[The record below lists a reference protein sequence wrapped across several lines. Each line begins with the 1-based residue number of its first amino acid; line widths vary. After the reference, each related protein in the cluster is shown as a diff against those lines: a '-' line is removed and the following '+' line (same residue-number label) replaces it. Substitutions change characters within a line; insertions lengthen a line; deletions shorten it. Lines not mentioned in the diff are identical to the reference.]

1 MPETRPTSGVGTWN
15 HLVPPPNPTVRLR
28 RSTTRP
34 DSPARTWGPEA
45 RRLIDGGEGV
55 WRVTGA
61 AGHGVS
67 SLLLDTAL
75 ERLRQGADPDG
86 LLIITP
92 SKEAAARLRG
102 QLAGHLREIPGFAG
116 SAPLVRSA
124 PSFAFA
130 LLRAAA
136 VRSGEQS
143 PRLITGAEQD
153 AVIRELLAG
162 HAEDGL
168 GSWPAELRPALTMV
182 GFARQLRD
190 FLLRAV
196 ERGLGPEDLVRLGQE
211 HARPA
216 WRAAGDFLR
225 EYERTM
231 ALGGVRR
238 YNASELVTVA
248 IESLALD
255 TGLLDRQRESLH
267 TLLIDDAQNLDPR
280 TAELLG
286 LFIPSTRLTV
296 IAGDP
301 GQSVFRFR
309 GADPDFLTDHPC
321 TDELI
326 LDVPHRTP
334 AHRGAVICD
343 SAATQSGTVADTLRR
358 AHLMDGV
365 PWTRMAVI
373 VRSTGALGA
382 VRRALL
388 AAGVPVQLDP
398 TDTVLAEQRI
408 VSAILLAARALDGP
422 LERTEVEELVLGP
435 VGGADP
441 VTLRRL
447 LRGLR
452 QAELRR
458 GGQRRAVDVLADLV
472 LPHGSTAGTPPRD
485 VGADGGD
492 DGGGTGATDF
502 LTDRETEILDRVRSV
517 LTAGV
522 GAHRAGGSVELVLWE
537 LWNATGLADRLSAAS
552 LRGGTAGSQ
561 ADRDLDAMMALFD
574 AAGDFV
580 ERRPTAGTASF
591 VRHITE
597 QQLPTG
603 ARDRRGVEPDAVHLL
618 TAHAA
623 GGREWHTVV
632 IAGVQEGTWPTT
644 SETGTLFGQEDL
656 VDLLDDGIDP
666 DIHISRSVERLAE
679 ERRLFHLACTRATDT
694 LLVTALDTPEGNE
707 VLEPSRFLG
716 ELGVEVRRITGGPGD
731 TGGEVPGDTGAADG
745 VPGGPRLLSVPAM
758 VGELRRT
765 VCDPGQLGS
774 RRRQA
779 ARQLARLAEAG
790 VPGADPDQWWGLAGP
805 STDRPVRPHRDTV
818 TLSPSQ
824 IEQIAECPLRAV
836 LGRVDTDEEIPLHL
850 VAGILAHG
858 FAEAVGEGADRDEA
872 ARMVRDAYTRV
883 LDLTG
888 TPNWRTPTDLA
899 AWDRLIARTTDWIT
913 VSRSVFTAVGV
924 EVPVSVTVGTTE
936 DGRDLVI
943 TGRMDRLERTSDGS
957 LVVVDLKTGTQPPTQ
972 KSMGEHAQLA
982 AYQLAL
988 SRGTVIP
995 DTTAGD
1001 VPGRVRV
1008 TDAGSPGSAESVGG
1022 GVLVYPGTTS
1032 AKITTRDQAAKTPEE
1047 LDELAATLPRLA
1059 ASVTGPRLAARV
1071 NRSCDRCPLRRMC
1084 PAHEE
1089 GRMLTDVR

>member
-1 MPETRPTSGVGTWN
+1 MPETRSTAGGGAWN
-15 HLVPPPNPTVRLR
+15 HLAPPPNPTVRLR
-28 RSTTRP
+28 RSTAQP
-34 DSPARTWGPEA
+34 QPPVRTWGPDA
-45 RRLIDGGEGV
+45 RRLIDCGEGT

-67 SLLLDTAL
+67 ALLIDTAL
-75 ERLRQGADPDG
+75 ARLREGVDPDG
-86 LLIITP
+86 LMIVTP
-92 SKEAAARLRG
+92 SKEAAGRLRR
-102 QLAGHLREIPGFAG
+102 QLADRLREIPGFAG

-136 VRSGEQS
+136 VRAGDQA

-168 GSWPAELRPALTMV
+168 GSWPAGLRPALTLV

-196 ERGLGPEDLVRLGQE
+196 ERGLGPEDLVRLGME
-211 HARPA
+211 HGRPA

-225 EYERTM
+225 EYEQTM

-255 TGLLDRQRESLH
+255 DGLLERQRAALH

-280 TAELLG
+280 TAELLD

-301 GQSVFRFR
+301 GQAVFRFR
-309 GADPDFLTDHPC
+309 GADPDFLTQHPC
-321 TDELI
+321 TDELV
-326 LDVPHRTP
+326 LDTPHRAP

-343 SAATQSGTVADTLRR
+343 SAAAQDGAVADTLRR

-365 PWTRMAVI
+365 PWPRMAVI
-373 VRSTGALGA
+373 VRSTGALSA
-382 VRRALL
+382 IRRALL

-398 TDTVLAEQRI
+398 TDTVLAEQRL

-458 GGQRRAVDVLADLV
+458 GGRRRAVDVLAELV
-472 LPHGSTAGTPPRD
+472 LPHGSAVANPDPAP
-485 VGADGGD
+485 ADGGVS
-492 DGGGTGATDF
+492 ATDF
-502 LTDRETEILDRVRSV
+502 LTERETDILDRVRSV
-517 LTAGV
+517 LTAGTEAQR
-522 GAHRAGGSVELVLWE
+522 GGGSVELVLWE
-537 LWNATGLADRLSAAS
+537 LWNATGLADRLAAAS

-580 ERRPTAGTASF
+580 ERRPTAGTAAF
-591 VRHITE
+591 VRHIGD

-632 IAGVQEGTWPTT
+632 VAGVQEGTWPTT
-644 SETGTLFGQEDL
+644 SETGTLFGQEEL

-666 DIHISRSVERLAE
+666 DVHISRAVERLAE

-707 VLEPSRFLG
+707 VLEPSRFLE
-716 ELGVEVRRITGGPGD
+716 ELGVEIHRMGGGPRGAGGADPGD
-731 TGGEVPGDTGAADG
+731 TAEIDG
-745 VPGGPRLLSVPAM
+745 IPFGTRLLSVPAM
-758 VGELRRT
+758 VGELRRA
-765 VCDPGQLGS
+765 VCDSGAPDS

-790 VPGADPDQWWGLAGP
+790 VPGAGPDQWWGLAGP
-805 STDRPVRPHRDTV
+805 STDRPVRPRGDTV

-824 IEQIAECPLRAV
+824 IEQIAACPLRAV
-836 LGRVDTDEEIPLHL
+836 LGRVDADEEIPLHL
-850 VAGILAHG
+850 IAGILAHG
-858 FAEAVGEGADRDEA
+858 FAEAVGSGAEREA
-872 ARMVRDAYTRV
+872 AERLVRDAYTRV
-883 LDLTG
+883 LELNG
-888 TPNWRTPTDLA
+888 TPDWRTPIDLA
-899 AWDRLIARTTDWIT
+899 AWDRLIGRTADWLTI
-913 VSRSVFTAVGV
+913 SRSVFTAVGV
-924 EVPVSVTVGTTE
+924 EVPVSVTVGTTG

-943 TGRMDRLERTSDGS
+943 NGRMDRLERTADGA
-957 LVVVDLKTGTQPPTQ
+957 LVVVDLKTGAHPPTQ

-988 SRGTVIP
+988 SRGKVVP
-995 DTTAGD
+995 DTTAGGG
-1001 VPGRVRV
+1001 PGRVRV
-1008 TDAGSPGSAESVGG
+1008 TDADTSGSAESVGG
-1022 GVLVYPGTTS
+1022 GVLVYPGTTT

-1047 LDELAATLPRLA
+1047 LAELAATLPRLA
-1059 ASVTGPRLAARV
+1059 ASVTGPRLAARI
-1071 NRSCDRCPLRRMC
+1071 NESCERCSLRRMC
-1084 PAHEE
+1084 PAQEE
-1089 GRMLTDVR
+1089 GRVLTDAR

>member
-1 MPETRPTSGVGTWN
+1 MPEDRSTTGGDARN
-15 HLVPPPNPTVRLR
+15 HLALPPNPTVRLR
-28 RSTTRP
+28 RSTAQP
-34 DSPARTWGPEA
+34 QPPARTWGPEA
-45 RRLIDGGEGV
+45 RRLIADGVGV

-67 SLLLDTAL
+67 SLLVDTAL
-75 ERLRQGADPDG
+75 ARLREGSDPDG
-86 LLIITP
+86 LLIVTP
-92 SKEAAARLRG
+92 SKEAAGRLRG
-102 QLAGHLREIPGFAG
+102 QLADRLSEIPDFAG

-130 LLRAAA
+130 LLSAAA
-136 VRSGEQS
+136 ARAGDQA

-196 ERGLGPEDLVRLGQE
+196 ERGLGPEDLVRLGRE
-211 HARPA
+211 HGRPT

-225 EYERTM
+225 EYEQTT
-231 ALGGVRR
+231 ALGGVHS

-255 TGLLDRQRESLH
+255 DGLLEQQRTALH

-280 TAELLG
+280 TAELLT

-301 GQSVFRFR
+301 GQAVFRFR
-309 GADPDFLTDHPC
+309 GANPDFLTKYPC
-321 TDELI
+321 TDELV
-326 LDVPHRTP
+326 LDTPHRTP

-343 SAATQSGTVADTLRR
+343 SAAVQAGAVADTLRR

-365 PWTRMAVI
+365 PWPRMAVI
-373 VRSTGALGA
+373 VRSTGALG
-382 VRRALL
+382 VIRRALL

-422 LERTEVEELVLGP
+422 LERSEVEELVLGP

-458 GGQRRAVDVLADLV
+458 GGRRRAIDVLAELV
-472 LPHGSTAGTPPRD
+472 LPHGSVAENPAPAP
-485 VGADGGD
+485 ADGGVS
-492 DGGGTGATDF
+492 ATDF
-502 LTDRETEILDRVRSV
+502 LTDRETGILDRVRSV
-517 LTAGV
+517 LTAGTE
-522 GAHRAGGSVELVLWE
+522 AQRTGGSVELVLWE
-537 LWNATGLADRLSAAS
+537 LWNATGLADRLAAGS

-580 ERRPTAGTASF
+580 ERRPTAGTGAF
-591 VRHITE
+591 VRHITD

-632 IAGVQEGTWPTT
+632 VAGVQEGTWPTT
-644 SETGTLFGQEDL
+644 SETGTLFGQEEL

-666 DIHISRSVERLAE
+666 DVHISRAVERLAE

-707 VLEPSRFLG
+707 VLEPSRFLE
-716 ELGVEVRRITGGPGD
+716 ELGVEIHRISGGPRD
-731 TGGEVPGDTGAADG
+731 AGGEEPTTDTVDG
-745 VPGGPRLLSVPAM
+745 IPVGTRLLSVPAL
-758 VGELRRT
+758 VGELRRA
-765 VCDPGQLGS
+765 VCDPGELDS
-774 RRRQA
+774 RRCQA

-805 STDRPVRPHRDTV
+805 STDQPVRPRRDTV

-824 IEQIAECPLRAV
+824 IEQIAACPLRAV

-850 VAGILAHG
+850 IAGILAHG
-858 FAEAVGEGADRDEA
+858 FAEAVGDGAEREKA

-883 LDLTG
+883 LEFNG
-888 TPNWRTPTDLA
+888 TPDWRTPIDLA
-899 AWDRLIARTTDWIT
+899 AWDRLIERTADWIT
-913 VSRSVFTAVGV
+913 ISRSVFTAVGV
-924 EVPVSVTVGTTE
+924 EVPVSVTVGTTG

-943 TGRMDRLERTSDGS
+943 TGRMDRLERTADGD
-957 LVVVDLKTGTQPPTQ
+957 LVVVDLKTGAHPPTQ

-988 SRGTVIP
+988 SRGKVVP
-995 DTTAGD
+995 DTTAGGG
-1001 VPGRVRV
+1001 PGRVRV
-1008 TDAGSPGSAESVGG
+1008 TDADTRGAAESVGG
-1022 GVLVYPGTTS
+1022 GVLVYPGTTT

-1047 LDELAATLPRLA
+1047 LADLAATLPRLA
-1059 ASVTGPRLAARV
+1059 ASVTGPRLAARI
-1071 NRSCDRCPLRRMC
+1071 NDSCERCSLRRMC
-1084 PAHEE
+1084 PAQEE
-1089 GRMLTDVR
+1089 GRVLTDAR

>member
-1 MPETRPTSGVGTWN
+1 MSEPRSTVGGGSWN
-15 HLVPPPNPTVRLR
+15 HLAPPPNPSVRLR
-28 RSTTRP
+28 RLTDTPGRLRLTWST
-34 DSPARTWGPEA
+34 EA
-45 RRLIDGGEGV
+45 ANLITGGTGI

-67 SLLLDTAL
+67 SLLVETAL
-75 ERLRQGADPDG
+75 ARLRAGVDPDG
-86 LLIITP
+86 LLMITP
-92 SKEAAARLRG
+92 SKEAAGRLRRV
-102 QLAGHLREIPGFAG
+102 LADRLWDVPDFAG
-116 SAPLVRSA
+116 STPLVRSA

-136 VRSGEQS
+136 ARSGEQS

-162 HAEDGL
+162 HAEDEL
-168 GSWPAELRPALTMV
+168 GTWPPELRPALTMV

-196 ERGLGPEDLVRLGQE
+196 ERGLGPEELVRLGIT
-211 HARPA
+211 HRRPS
-216 WRAAGDFLR
+216 WSAAGEFLR
-225 EYERTM
+225 EYEQTM

-255 TGLLDRQRESLH
+255 DGLLERQRAALH

-280 TAELLG
+280 TAELLE

-301 GQSVFRFR
+301 GQAVFRFR
-309 GADPDFLTDHPC
+309 GADLDFLTRYPC
-321 TDELI
+321 TGELV
-326 LDVPHRTP
+326 LDTPHRTP
-334 AHRGAVICD
+334 QHREAVICD
-343 SAATQSGTVADTLRR
+343 SATAQDVVVADVLRR

-365 PWTRMAVI
+365 PWPRMAVV
-373 VRSTGALGA
+373 VRSTGVLGPI
-382 VRRALL
+382 RRALL

-408 VSAILLAARALDGP
+408 VAAVLLAARALDAP

-452 QAELRR
+452 QSELRR
-458 GGQRRAVDVLADLV
+458 GGKRRAMDVLADLV
-472 LPHGSTAGTPPRD
+472 LPHGAAAG
-485 VGADGGD
+485 VLNGAPESGD
-492 DGGGTGATDF
+492 ASATDF
-502 LTDRETEILDRVRSV
+502 LTERETDILDRVRSV
-517 LTAGV
+517 LAV
-522 GAHRAGGSVELVLWE
+522 GAAAQRSGGSVELVLWE

-580 ERRPTAGTASF
+580 ERRPTAGLASF

-632 IAGVQEGTWPTT
+632 VAGVQEGTWPTT
-644 SETGTLFGQEDL
+644 SETGTLFGQEEL

-666 DIHISRSVERLAE
+666 DVYISRSVERLAE
-679 ERRLFHLACTRATDT
+679 ERRLFHLACTRSTDT

-707 VLEPSRFLG
+707 VLEPSRFLD
-716 ELGVEVRRITGGPGD
+716 ELGVEVRRATGVGPVD
-731 TGGEVPGDTGAADG
+731 PGATDAGPDDG
-745 VPGGPRLLSVPAM
+745 VAVGTRLLSVPAM
-758 VGELRRT
+758 VGELRRV
-765 VCDPGQLGS
+765 VCDPGALGS
-774 RRRQA
+774 RRKQA
-779 ARQLARLAEAG
+779 ARQLARLADAG
-790 VPGADPDQWWGLAGP
+790 VPGADPEQWWGLAGP
-805 STDRPVRPHRDTV
+805 STDAPVRAVGERV

-824 IEQIAECPLRAV
+824 IEQIAACPLRAV

-850 VAGILAHG
+850 IAGILAHG
-858 FAEAVGEGADRDEA
+858 FAEAVGDGADRETA

-883 LDLTG
+883 LELTG
-888 TPNWRTPTDLA
+888 TPAWRTPIDLA
-899 AWDRLIARTTDWIT
+899 AWDRLIERTATWLT
-913 VSRSVFTAVGV
+913 VSRSVFTTVGV
-924 EVPVSVTVGTTE
+924 EVPVSVTVGTTG
-936 DGRDLVI
+936 DGRELVV
-943 TGRMDRLERTSDGS
+943 TGRMDRLERTEDGA
-957 LVVVDLKTGTQPPTQ
+957 LVVVDLKTGANPPTQ

-988 SRGTVIP
+988 SRGKVVP
-995 DTTAGD
+995 DTTTDGG
-1001 VPGRVRV
+1001 PGRVRV
-1008 TDAGSPGSAESVGG
+1008 TDADDPDAVAAVGG
-1022 GVLVYPGTTS
+1022 GVLVYPGTSS

-1047 LDELAATLPRLA
+1047 LADLAATLPKLA
-1059 ASVTGPRLAARV
+1059 ASVRGPRLAARI
-1071 NRSCDRCPLRRMC
+1071 NDSCERCSLRRMC
-1084 PAHEE
+1084 PAQEE
-1089 GRMLTDVR
+1089 GRVLTDAR